1 MTIPYDQLCDCQLP
15 WVLREERNLMA
26 TASREILAVLQQN
39 RDALRGFGVRRLA
52 LFGSYAR
59 GEPTPNS
66 DLDFVVE
73 LQERSFDSFMGLKLF
88 LEDLFGRPVDLV
100 LEHTIKPR
108 LRPHILESLT
118 DVPGL

>member
-1 MTIPYDQLCDCQLP
+1 M
-15 WVLREERNLMA
+15 ER
-26 TASREILAVLQQN
+26 TSPEILAVLQQN
-39 RDALRGFGVRRLA
+39 RDTLRGFGVRRLA

-59 GEPTPNS
+59 GEQTATS

-73 LQERSFDSFMGLKLF
+73 LEERSFDSFMGLKLF

-108 LRPHILESLT
+108 LRPHIMESLT

>member
-1 MTIPYDQLCDCQLP
+1 M
-15 WVLREERNLMA
+15 ER
-26 TASREILAVLQQN
+26 TSPEILAVLQQN
-39 RDALRGFGVRRLA
+39 RDTLRGFGVRRLG

-59 GEPTPNS
+59 GKQTTTS

-73 LQERSFDSFMGLKLF
+73 LEERSFDSFMGLKLF

-108 LRPHILESLT
+108 LRPHIMESLT

>member
-1 MTIPYDQLCDCQLP
+1 M
-15 WVLREERNLMA
+15 ER
-26 TASREILAVLQQN
+26 TSPEILAVLQQN
-39 RDALRGFGVRRLA
+39 RDTLRGFGVRRLA

-59 GEPTPNS
+59 GKQTATS

-73 LQERSFDSFMGLKLF
+73 LEERSFDSFMGLKLF

-108 LRPHILESLT
+108 LRPHIMESLT

>member
-1 MTIPYDQLCDCQLP
+1 M
-15 WVLREERNLMA
+15 ER
-26 TASREILAVLQQN
+26 TSPEILAVLQQN
-39 RDALRGFGVRRLA
+39 RDTLRGFGVRRLG

-59 GEPTPNS
+59 GKQTTTS

-73 LQERSFDSFMGLKLF
+73 LEERSFDSFMGLKLF
-88 LEDLFGRPVDLV
+88 LEDLFSRPVDLI

-108 LRPHILESLT
+108 LRPHIMESLT

>member
-1 MTIPYDQLCDCQLP
+1 M
-15 WVLREERNLMA
+15 ER
-26 TASREILAVLQQN
+26 TSPEILAVLQQN
-39 RDALRGFGVRRLA
+39 RDTLHGFGVRRLG

-59 GEPTPNS
+59 GEETTTS

-73 LQERSFDSFMGLKLF
+73 LEDRSFDSFMGLKLF

-108 LRPHILESLT
+108 LRPHIMESLT

>member
-1 MTIPYDQLCDCQLP
+1 M
-15 WVLREERNLMA
+15 ER
-26 TASREILAVLQQN
+26 TSPEILAVLQQN
-39 RDALRGFGVRRLA
+39 RDTLRGFGVRRLA

-59 GEPTPNS
+59 GDQTATS

-73 LQERSFDSFMGLKLF
+73 LEERSFDSFMGLKLF
-88 LEDLFGRPVDLV
+88 LEDLFGRSVDLV

-108 LRPHILESLT
+108 LRPHIMESLT

>member
-1 MTIPYDQLCDCQLP
+1 M
-15 WVLREERNLMA
+15 ER
-26 TASREILAVLQQN
+26 TSPEILAVLQQN
-39 RDALRGFGVRRLA
+39 RDTLRGFGVRRLA

-59 GEPTPNS
+59 GEQTATS

-73 LQERSFDSFMGLKLF
+73 LEERSFDSFMGLNLF
-88 LEDLFGRPVDLV
+88 LEDLFGSPVDFV

-108 LRPHILESLT
+108 LRPHIMESLT

>member
-1 MTIPYDQLCDCQLP
+1 M
-15 WVLREERNLMA
+15 ER
-26 TASREILAVLQQN
+26 TSPEILAVLQQN
-39 RDALRGFGVRRLA
+39 RDTLRGFGVRRLA

-59 GEPTPNS
+59 GKQTATS

-73 LQERSFDSFMGLKLF
+73 LEERSFDSFMGLKLF

-108 LRPHILESLT
+108 LRPHIMESLI

>member
-1 MTIPYDQLCDCQLP
+1 M
-15 WVLREERNLMA
+15 ER
-26 TASREILAVLQQN
+26 TSPEILAVLQQN
-39 RDALRGFGVRRLA
+39 RDTLRGFGVRRLA

-59 GEPTPNS
+59 GEQTATS

-73 LQERSFDSFMGLKLF
+73 LEERSFDSFMGLKLF
-88 LEDLFGRPVDLV
+88 LEDLFARPVDLV

-108 LRPHILESLT
+108 LRPHIMESLI

>member
-1 MTIPYDQLCDCQLP
+1 M
-15 WVLREERNLMA
+15 ER
-26 TASREILAVLQQN
+26 ASPQILAVLQQN
-39 RDALRGFGVRRLA
+39 RDTLRRFGVRRLG

-59 GEPTPNS
+59 GKQTTTS

-73 LQERSFDSFMGLKLF
+73 LEERSFDSFMRLKLF

-108 LRPHILESLT
+108 LRPHIMESLT

>member
-1 MTIPYDQLCDCQLP
+1 MAKT
-15 WVLREERNLMA
+15 REDVVEALKHHRG
-26 TASREILAVLQQN
+26 T
-39 RDALRGFGVRRLA
+39 LRGFGVRRLG

-59 GEPTPNS
+59 GKQTTTS

-73 LQERSFDSFMGLKLF
+73 LEERSFDSFMGLKLF

-108 LRPHILESLT
+108 LRPHIMKSLT

>member
-1 MTIPYDQLCDCQLP
+1 MAKT
-15 WVLREERNLMA
+15 REE
-26 TASREILAVLQQN
+26 VLEVLKQN
-39 RDALRGFGVRRLA
+39 RDALHGFGVRRLG
-52 LFGSYAR
+52 LFGSCAR
-59 GEPTPNS
+59 RQQTTTS

-73 LQERSFDSFMGLKLF
+73 LEDRSFDSFMGLKLF

-108 LRPHILESLT
+108 LRPHIMESLI

>member
-1 MTIPYDQLCDCQLP
+1 M
-15 WVLREERNLMA
+15 ER
-26 TASREILAVLQQN
+26 TSPEILAVLQQN
-39 RDALRGFGVRRLA
+39 RDTLRGFGVRRLA

-59 GEPTPNS
+59 GEQTATS

-73 LQERSFDSFMGLKLF
+73 LAERSFDSFMGLKLF

-108 LRPHILESLT
+108 LRPHIMESLT

>member
-1 MTIPYDQLCDCQLP
+1 MAKTREDVLE
-15 WVLREERNLMA
+15 VLRH
-26 TASREILAVLQQN
+26 N
-39 RDALRGFGVRRLA
+39 RDTLRSFGVRRLA

-59 GEPTPNS
+59 GEQTTSS

-73 LQERSFDSFMGLKLF
+73 LEERSFDSFMGLKLF
-88 LEDLFGRPVDLV
+88 LEDLFSRPVDLV

-108 LRPHILESLT
+108 LRPHIMKSLT

>member
-1 MTIPYDQLCDCQLP
+1 M
-15 WVLREERNLMA
+15 ER
-26 TASREILAVLQQN
+26 TSPEILAILQQN
-39 RDALRGFGVRRLA
+39 RDTLRGFGVRRLA

-59 GEPTPNS
+59 GKQTTTS

-73 LQERSFDSFMGLKLF
+73 LEERSFDSFMGLKLF

-108 LRPHILESLT
+108 LRPHIMESLT